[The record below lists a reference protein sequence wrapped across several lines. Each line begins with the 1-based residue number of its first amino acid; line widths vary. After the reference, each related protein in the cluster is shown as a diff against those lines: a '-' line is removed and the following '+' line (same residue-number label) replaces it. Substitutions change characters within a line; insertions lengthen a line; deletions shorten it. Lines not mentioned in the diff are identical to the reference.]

1 MKALRIAA
9 LLALITAGTTGCYA
23 TKIVSVPMRLTGAVV
38 SAVPFVGNGMHDVI
52 DEAAEEVDD
61 LP

>member
-1 MKALRIAA
+1 MNALRMAALSA
-9 LLALITAGTTGCYA
+9 LLAAGTTGCYA
-23 TKIVSVPMRLTGAVV
+23 TKIVSVPMRITGAVA
-38 SAVPFVGNGMHDVI
+38 SAVPFVGNGMHDAI